1 MRLPRLIF
9 TPFIKV
15 SNSSMV
21 IPTWRSLSWSGRISI
36 SSSTVPLMS
45 AMATSGSCSTRLMI
59 TSVANR
65 LSREKPS
72 LTGKRSLSGTKSAEP
87 SPVMFR

>member
-9 TPFIKV
+9 TPLIKV

-59 TSVANR
+59 TSVAKR
-65 LSREKPS
+65 LSWEKPS
-72 LTGKRSLSGTKSAEP
+72 LTGKRSLSGTNSAD
-87 SPVMFR
+87 SFPVMFR